1 MHQLVAPTSQY
12 LALVEAGVAA
22 KLAKMLVALCAGVH
36 LDAVTNVARPTSSST
51 VDRLFALPNV
61 TEAEVLSALGEVPE
75 TRSYS
80 DRLERGVTTL
90 SSRPVAR
97 PGTPAT
103 AVRASRLCSSVRCV
117 RSAKLMPTAARTNVR
132 REVTAAT
139 PSEFR
144 KTQGAFMN

>member
-61 TEAEVLSALGEVPE
+61 TEAEVLSALGE
-75 TRSYS
+75 
-80 DRLERGVTTL
+80 D
-90 SSRPVAR
+90 AR
-97 PGTPAT
+97 AEEILGQA
-103 AVRASRLCSSVRCV
+103 RA
-117 RSAKLMPTAARTNVR
+117 R
-132 REVTAAT
+132 RDNI
-139 PSEFR
+139 
-144 KTQGAFMN
+144 M